1 MLANAGDHVYM
12 VVNGAC
18 KNKDMAHFQKIKQEN
33 PGMDVTMEYMGDT
46 AQALVALQGD
56 GAKDVVAAL
65 LPNGVDLSKM
75 AFMTGAYTTL
85 GGYEVRLT
93 RCGYTG
99 EDGFEISVNANDA
112 MSLAKMLL
120 DSTAA
125 SVKPCGLG
133 ARDSL
138 RLEAG
143 SPFHDVP
150 RLASQAQAFASTVT
164 T

>member
-1 MLANAGDHVYM
+1 
-12 VVNGAC
+12 
-18 KNKDMAHFQKIKQEN
+18 MAHFQKIKQDN
-33 PGMDVTMEYMGDT
+33 SGMDVTMDYMGDT
-46 AQALVALQGD
+46 EQALVALQGD
-56 GAKDVVAAL
+56 GAKDVIAAL
-65 LPNGVDLSKM
+65 LPNGFDLSKM

-85 GGYEVRLT
+85 GGYDVRLT

-99 EDGFEISVNANDA
+99 EDGFEISVKANDA
-112 MSLAKMLL
+112 VPLAKLLL

-143 SPFHDVP
+143 SPLSDVLEQRAP
-150 RLASQAQAFASTVT
+150 QAQAFVFTVT